1 MLQAIVLGL
10 VQGLTEFL
18 PVSSSGHLTIV
29 PYLFAW
35 ESPPLAFDVA
45 LHAATLVAVIAYFA
59 GDLWFLATRTF
70 GIASSGPEE
79 TRRARTTLG
88 LLAVGSIPAGAA
100 GYFLEDTF
108 EDTFSDPRLAA
119 GFLFLTLVPSTVQS
133 SITFVA
139 IARGHVSA
147 AVVSASVSNL
157 LGVVITPLLVFALMT
172 TDGSV
177 VITWNSVGTI
187 ALQLLLPFVVG
198 QLLRTWVLPV
208 IRRIKRIALFDK
220 TVIVLVVYAAFSD
233 GVADGIWST
242 IGVGEL
248 AWLIVACCVLLAV
261 VLGLTE
267 LASRALGF
275 EDRDKRVVQFC
286 GSKKS
291 LATGLPMAAVLFVGQ
306 PIGLLVLPLM
316 LFHQIQL
323 IVCAWLAGRYGR
335 AAGTDTDAGTDRGAG
350 A

>member
-1 MLQAIVLGL
+1 MGLLRRLRIEPFILAILAAVVVAAFLPATGGAADALDWVTTIGIAVLFFLYGARLEPRELL
-10 VQGLTEFL
+10 VGLT
-18 PVSSSGHLTIV
+18 H
-29 PYLFAW
+29 W
-35 ESPPLAFDVA
+35 R
-45 LHAATLVAVIAYFA
+45 LHSVVLAAT
-59 GDLWFLATRTF
+59 FLLF
-70 GIASSGPEE
+70 PL
-79 TRRARTTLG
+79 LG
-88 LLAVGSIPAGAA
+88 LLGQWILTPVLGPA
-100 GYFLEDTF
+100 
-108 EDTFSDPRLAA
+108 LAA

-157 LGVVITPLLVFALMT
+157 LGVFVTPLLVFALMT

-177 VITWNSVGTI
+177 VITWDSVGSI

-208 IRRIKRIALFDK
+208 IRRITRIALFDK

-242 IGVGEL
+242 IGASEL
-248 AWLIVACCVLLAV
+248 AWLLVACCVLLAV

-267 LASRALGF
+267 LASRALRF

-306 PIGLLVLPLM
+306 PIGLMVLPLM

-323 IVCAWLAGRYGR
+323 VVCAWLAGRYGR
-335 AAGTDTDAGTDRGAG
+335 AEDARPEPA

>member
-1 MLQAIVLGL
+1 MLRRLRVEPFIVAILAAV
-10 VQGLTEFL
+10 VVAAFL
-18 PVSSSGHLTIV
+18 PATGGAAEALDRVTVIGIAVLFFLYGARLEPRELLTGITH
-29 PYLFAW
+29 W
-35 ESPPLAFDVA
+35 R
-45 LHAATLVAVIAYFA
+45 LHSVVLAATFVLFP
-59 GDLWFLATRTF
+59 L
-70 GIASSGPEE
+70 
-79 TRRARTTLG
+79 LG
-88 LLAVGSIPAGAA
+88 LLGQWLLTPLLGES
-100 GYFLEDTF
+100 
-108 EDTFSDPRLAA
+108 LAS

-157 LGVVITPLLVFALMT
+157 LGVFITPLLVFALMT

-177 VITWNSVGTI
+177 VITWDSVGQI
-187 ALQLLLPFVVG
+187 ALQLLLPFVLG
-198 QLLRTWVLPV
+198 QLLRQWVLPV
-208 IRRIKRIALFDK
+208 TKRIKRLHLFDK
-220 TVIVLVVYAAFSD
+220 SVIVLIVYAAFSD
-233 GVADGIWST
+233 GVADGIWSM
-242 IGVGEL
+242 IGL
-248 AWLIVACCVLLAV
+248 PQLLWLILACCALLAL

-275 EDRDKRVVQFC
+275 DERDKRVVQFC

-306 PIGLLVLPLM
+306 PVGLLVLPLM

-335 AAGTDTDAGTDRGAG
+335 AEETPAPSAA

>member
-1 MLQAIVLGL
+1 MRLLRRLRIEPFILAILAAVVVAAFLPATGGAADVLDRVTTMGIAVLFFLYGARLEPRELLVGVTHWRLHSVVLAATFVLFPLLGL
-10 VQGLTEFL
+10 IAKWALT
-18 PVSSSGHLTIV
+18 
-29 PYLFAW
+29 
-35 ESPPLAFDVA
+35 PL
-45 LHAATLVAVIAYFA
+45 
-59 GDLWFLATRTF
+59 
-70 GIASSGPEE
+70 
-79 TRRARTTLG
+79 LG
-88 LLAVGSIPAGAA
+88 AP
-100 GYFLEDTF
+100 
-108 EDTFSDPRLAA
+108 LAA

-157 LGVVITPLLVFALMT
+157 LGVVVTPLLVFLLMT

-177 VITWNSVGTI
+177 VITWESVGAI
-187 ALQLLLPFVVG
+187 AMQLLLPFVVG
-198 QLLRTWVLPV
+198 QLLRRWVMPV
-208 IRRIKRIALFDK
+208 LSRIKRIALFDK
-220 TVIVLVVYAAFSD
+220 TVIVLVVYAAFSE
-233 GVADGIWST
+233 GVADDIWSR
-242 IGVGEL
+242 VGAAEL
-248 AWLIVACCVLLAV
+248 AWLIAACCVLLAV

-275 EDRDKRVVQFC
+275 ADRDKRVVQFC

-306 PIGLLVLPLM
+306 PIGLMVLPLM

-335 AAGTDTDAGTDRGAG
+335 AEGARE
-350 A
+350 AAVA

>member
-1 MLQAIVLGL
+1 MGLLRRLRIEPFILAILAAVVVAAFLPATGGAAETLDWVTTIGIAVLFFLYGARLEPRELLVGLAHWRLHSVVLGA
-10 VQGLTEFL
+10 TF
-18 PVSSSGHLTIV
+18 I
-29 PYLFAW
+29 LF
-35 ESPPLAFDVA
+35 PL
-45 LHAATLVAVIAYFA
+45 
-59 GDLWFLATRTF
+59 
-70 GIASSGPEE
+70 
-79 TRRARTTLG
+79 LG
-88 LLAVGSIPAGAA
+88 LLGQWILTPVLGA
-100 GYFLEDTF
+100 
-108 EDTFSDPRLAA
+108 SLAA

-157 LGVVITPLLVFALMT
+157 LGVFLTPLLVFALMT

-177 VITWNSVGTI
+177 VITWDSVGSI

-198 QLLRTWVLPV
+198 QLLRSWVLPL
-208 IRRIKRIALFDK
+208 IRRITRIALFDK
-220 TVIVLVVYAAFSD
+220 AVIVLVVYAAFSD
-233 GVADGIWST
+233 GVVDGIWST
-242 IGVGEL
+242 IGAAEL
-248 AWLIVACCVLLAV
+248 AWLIVACSVLLAV

-306 PIGLLVLPLM
+306 PIGLMVLPLM

-335 AAGTDTDAGTDRGAG
+335 AAGAQENPA

>member
-1 MLQAIVLGL
+1 MPGLGVLRRLRIEPFILAILAAVVVAALLPATGGAADALDRVTVIGIAVLFFLYGARLEPRELLAGVKHWRLHSVVLGATF
-10 VQGLTEFL
+10 V
-18 PVSSSGHLTIV
+18 
-29 PYLFAW
+29 LF
-35 ESPPLAFDVA
+35 PL
-45 LHAATLVAVIAYFA
+45 
-59 GDLWFLATRTF
+59 
-70 GIASSGPEE
+70 
-79 TRRARTTLG
+79 LG
-88 LLAVGSIPAGAA
+88 LLGQWVLTPLIG
-100 GYFLEDTF
+100 EQ
-108 EDTFSDPRLAA
+108 LAA

-157 LGVVITPLLVFALMT
+157 LGVFITPLLVFALMT

-187 ALQLLLPFVVG
+187 ALQLLLPFVLG
-198 QLLRTWVLPV
+198 QLLRQWVLPLT
-208 IRRIKRIALFDK
+208 RRIKRLHLFDK
-220 TVIVLVVYAAFSD
+220 SVIVLIVYAAFSD
-233 GVADGIWST
+233 GVADGIWSM
-242 IGVGEL
+242 IGVPQL
-248 AWLIVACCVLLAV
+248 LWLILACCVLLAL

-275 EDRDKRVVQFC
+275 DERDKRVVQFC

-306 PIGLLVLPLM
+306 PVGLLVLPLM

-335 AAGTDTDAGTDRGAG
+335 AEETPATPATT
-350 A
+350 